1 MIADERPDPEQV
13 AISTMD
19 GGQRSTWIQEA
30 LEQLGERERIIIQR
44 RRLTDEGVTLESLGH
59 DFGVSKERVRQL
71 EHRAMQKLKAF
82 MEAKVARP
90 DDYYLEGIN

>member
-1 MIADERPDPEQV
+1 MSAGPRAGYNLNHGWRPKILD
-13 AISTMD
+13 
-19 GGQRSTWIQEA
+19 QEA

-71 EHRAMQKLKAF
+71 EHRAMQKLKPLWRP
-82 MEAKVARP
+82 KLQAR
-90 DDYYLEGIN
+90 